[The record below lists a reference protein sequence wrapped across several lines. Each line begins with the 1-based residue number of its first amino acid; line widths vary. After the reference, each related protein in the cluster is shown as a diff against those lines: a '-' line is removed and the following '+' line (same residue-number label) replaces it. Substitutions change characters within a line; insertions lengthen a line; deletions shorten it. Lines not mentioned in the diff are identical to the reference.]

1 MSRAPTEAS
10 IAKKKLD
17 GKKEI
22 IRKMIDEATPYELE
36 VVWLPRIIENQTAD
50 EVVDKTTNH
59 HNGMGLSAFDAEFV
73 TSIYEQ
79 TKGGKGGVD
88 EAISK
93 LTGVSYTRRPSAG
106 KRLTNG
112 QTAALRKVLKKYA
125 GQFAVKMHS
134 DFFLNKMPVQ
144 SVPLMEKAVSKSVAA
159 MSKSKRKI

>member
-1 MSRAPTEAS
+1 MPRAPTEAS

-17 GKKEI
+17 GKKEV
-22 IRKMIDEATPYELE
+22 IRKMIDDATPYELE

-79 TKGGKGGVD
+79 TKGGKGGV
-88 EAISK
+88 EAAIAK
-93 LTGVSYTRRPSAG
+93 LNGKSYEKRPSAG
-106 KRLTNG
+106 KRLTPK
-112 QTAALRKVLKKYA
+112 QAATIRKILKKYA

-134 DFFLNKMPVQ
+134 DFFLNKMPIQ
-144 SVPLMEKAVSKSVAA
+144 STPLMEKAVSKSVAA
-159 MSKSKRKI
+159 MSKSRRKI